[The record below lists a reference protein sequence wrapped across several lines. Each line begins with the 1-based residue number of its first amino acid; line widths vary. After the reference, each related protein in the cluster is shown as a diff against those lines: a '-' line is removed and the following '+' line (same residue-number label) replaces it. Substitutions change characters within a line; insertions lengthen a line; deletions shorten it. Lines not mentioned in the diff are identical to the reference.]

1 MTALL
6 STEGSRN
13 LEEWTSTHTAT
24 RAMERHKLR
33 AWSPGLTCAEQ
44 EIKADSLGKETSLE
58 EWDFPV

>member
-6 STEGSRN
+6 STEGSRTWQN
-13 LEEWTSTHTAT
+13 GQAHAQPPGPWKD
-24 RAMERHKLR
+24 KLR

>member
-1 MTALL
+1 MTVLL

-13 LEEWTSTHTAT
+13 LTEWTSIHTAT
-24 RAMERHKLR
+24 RAMERNKLR
-33 AWSPGLTCAEQ
+33 AWSPGLTCAGQ